1 MNERTPPDPPSPS
14 EMRTTRELL
23 AEQRAAAMTRIGS
36 LQRRLTS
43 IREVSTWT
51 STDDEHDPEGAT
63 IAYERAQVQGL
74 LGNAQRE
81 LDALERAIARL
92 DQDTY
97 GMCERCGT
105 AIPPERLEALPAT
118 TTCVTCATRD

>member
-1 MNERTPPDPPSPS
+1 MNEWTPHDAPSPPGL
-14 EMRTTRELL
+14 RATREWL
-23 AEQRAAAMTRIGS
+23 ARERAAAMARIGS

-74 LGNAQRE
+74 LADAQRE
-81 LDALERAIARL
+81 LDALERATARL
-92 DQDTY
+92 DEGAY
-97 GMCERCGT
+97 GVCERCGK
-105 AIPPERLEALPAT
+105 AIAPERLEALPAT
-118 TTCVTCATRD
+118 TTCITCATRR